1 MDATRSRN
9 RSGIVVLAEEFL
21 EAAQAHKYSPR
32 TVEIYRQAL
41 RDFAAFLSARGIC
54 AAQDVTS
61 EIVEGYRRHLQSRE
75 FSPAGEETYCR
86 AVKRFF
92 DDLERRQRV
101 FENPFAG
108 TGPLRRARTYVPV
121 PTEAEVAA
129 LLAVPDVATALGLR
143 TRAILEAAYST
154 GARLEEISRMRLR
167 GLDLSAGTIRIVG
180 KGSKERVVPLGREA
194 IDWLAKYLAQV
205 REKVAAPGVEALWV
219 GPTGKAI
226 GSLAVGL
233 SIRQCARKAGTA
245 TRITPHGLRR
255 ACATHMLGRGAH
267 PVQLQMLLGHASLKH
282 LSAYLRVR
290 FLDLKAM
297 HERSR
302 LGQ

>member
-32 TVEIYRQAL
+32 TVEIYGQAL
-41 RDFAAFLSARGIC
+41 RDFGAFLDGRGVR
-54 AAQDVTS
+54 AAQDVTPAL
-61 EIVEGYRRHLQSRE
+61 VEAYRRHLQSRG

-92 DDLERRQRV
+92 DELERRQRV
-101 FENPFAG
+101 FENPFADS
-108 TGPLRRARTYVPV
+108 GPLRRSRRLVPV

-129 LLAVPDVATALGLR
+129 LLAVPDVSGARGLR
-143 TRAILEAAYST
+143 TRAILEVAYST
-154 GARLEEISRMRLR
+154 GARLEELARMRLACV
-167 GLDLSAGTIRIVG
+167 DLQAGTVRIMG
-180 KGSKERVVPLGREA
+180 KGSKERVVPLGRGAVE
-194 IDWLAKYLAQV
+194 WLEKYLSWR
-205 REKVAAPGVEALWV
+205 REVVGSDVGALWV
-219 GPTGKAI
+219 GPKGKPI

-245 TRITPHGLRR
+245 TKITPHGLRR